1 MLDDKQLTA
10 KSCPGAF
17 RTGRRGGS
25 GAVLNGKADV
35 LLADKKLSA
44 KSCSGA
50 FRISR
55 RGGPGAVLSRK
66 NDVLLADKDLS
77 SKSWSGWCGAFRT
90 GRRTHTCARTC
101 AHMHKHDSNAARR
114 SDDET
119 NWNPIGARRFS
130 GVGGRG
136 RSPSKCASLVMEVW
150 GTRVAVYPGAEC
162 WLSAWFPA
170 WFPVC
175 WFPAWFQ
182 A

>member
-1 MLDDKQLTA
+1 MSGGVALRGVRWRDVSAAMTA
-10 KSCPGAF
+10 ARQPPAPSPQPHLQ
-17 RTGRRGGS
+17 RRGGS

-136 RSPSKCASLVMEVW
+136 RSPSECASLVMEVW
-150 GTRVAVYPGAEC
+150 GTRVAVYPGAEY
-162 WLSAWFPA
+162 
-170 WFPVC
+170 
-175 WFPAWFQ
+175 
-182 A
+182 